1 MAWLLIGRPGAVAV
15 GRSRL
20 GLGSG
25 VVETAYFVFLAAAYR
40 RGDLSVVYPVA
51 RGVAPLLLV
60 GAGVAVFGERLSWTG
75 WLGVACLVA
84 GFLALQ
90 RPWRA
95 LTAAARSGRRDS
107 AILLRPAHRRD
118 DRPVHRD
125 RPGRHAARPAAALR
139 GDPVADRRGPAR
151 GLVAARGA
159 AAAQERRPGQI
170 RDAAVV
176 GVFTL
181 TAYLLVLIALSV
193 APLTAVAPLRESA
206 AVVAAGWGAIRLRE
220 AADRADATR
229 RIVASAIIVVGAILL
244 ALPA

>member
-1 MAWLLIGRPGAVAV
+1 M
-15 GRSRL
+15 
-20 GLGSG
+20 
-25 VVETAYFVFLAAAYR
+25 
-40 RGDLSVVYPVA
+40 
-51 RGVAPLLLV
+51 
-60 GAGVAVFGERLSWTG
+60 
-75 WLGVACLVA
+75 
-84 GFLALQ
+84 
-90 RPWRA
+90 
-95 LTAAARSGRRDS
+95 
-107 AILLRPAHRRD
+107 
-118 DRPVHRD
+118 
-125 RPGRHAARPAAALR
+125 
-139 GDPVADRRGPAR
+139 ADRRGPAR

-159 AAAQERRPGQI
+159 AAVSGAAPPAQI